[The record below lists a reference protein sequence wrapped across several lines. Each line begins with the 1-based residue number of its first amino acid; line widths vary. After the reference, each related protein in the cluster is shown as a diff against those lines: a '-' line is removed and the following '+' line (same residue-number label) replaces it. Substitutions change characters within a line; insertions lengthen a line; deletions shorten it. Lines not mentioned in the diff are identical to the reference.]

1 MKQIHWS
8 KLECFEKVS
17 KCRISKPLWD
27 TCKSFFSNKYAKGNS
42 NIMLDE
48 GESAL
53 IKNDYAAEEFS
64 KSTEKLFSH
73 LDLHEFHS
81 WPMEIKLMKK
91 IL

>member
-1 MKQIHWS
+1 
-8 KLECFEKVS
+8 
-17 KCRISKPLWD
+17 
-27 TCKSFFSNKYAKGNS
+27 
-42 NIMLDE
+42 MLDE

-64 KSTEKLFSH
+64 KSIEKIFSH